1 MTTVSNIGI
10 GAHLAGNAAAKAR
23 HGMNEAIAR
32 LSTGNRAMYGGDAAG
47 HGAGLQFRAEGKSAY
62 VAARGAEDGI
72 SFLQAAESALFEIAA
87 IITRVRELRVQAAQG
102 NNNLFGA
109 GEHMAIIVEAQA
121 AAAAANA
128 IDAYELNGTAL
139 LTAAVN
145 IITDLD
151 GGTTSLGTAAGINL
165 DSSSSF
171 VAAST
176 TDTQMALIQDA
187 LGDVAAGIAA
197 LKGTQGALYALAA
210 NGEAAAARLMDTD
223 FAAMSAQL
231 AKFSVLNQSAMAMV
245 AQASQANTALLSVL
259 Q

>member
-87 IITRVRELRVQAAQG
+87 LNTRLRELEVQSKSALLG
-102 NNNLFGA
+102 T
-109 GEHMAIIVEAQA
+109 GEA
-121 AAAAANA
+121 AAIAAEETAIAAAGVA

-151 GGTTSLGTAAGINL
+151 GGTTSLGTAAGL
-165 DSSSSF
+165 TL
-171 VAAST
+171 AADAADAQT
-176 TDTQMALIQDA
+176 ALIQDA

-245 AQASQANTALLSVL
+245 AQANQANSALLSVL